1 MCCSY
6 INITSITVVTSP
18 RQQNESTTSNKTF
31 PIYLLTCGFD
41 YVHLVYCFLHAR
53 QREFTFDFNLLLILV
68 QSLCIQYLHFNK
80 KIGLRIDNKMTQVT
94 WVFSTILI
102 ENSLRTATKYF
113 VFFSYVMPCTIWYH
127 LYNLKHVKNTHGG
140 VLLSVKL
147 QAEIMLREKLYFS
160 EKDGYLPYPLP

>member
-113 VFFSYVMPCTIWYH
+113 VFFFICDALHDLVPFVQFKT
-127 LYNLKHVKNTHGG
+127 
-140 VLLSVKL
+140 
-147 QAEIMLREKLYFS
+147 REKHPWRSVTFS
-160 EKDGYLPYPLP
+160 KVAG